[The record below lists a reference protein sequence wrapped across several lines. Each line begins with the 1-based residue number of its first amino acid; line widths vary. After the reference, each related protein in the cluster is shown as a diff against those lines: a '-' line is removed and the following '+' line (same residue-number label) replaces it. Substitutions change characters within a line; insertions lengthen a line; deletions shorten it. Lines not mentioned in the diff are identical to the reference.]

1 MFALLITQYKYQSSD
16 TQQKLYHRIFESERA
31 AYEAAQSLARS
42 TARRQEEMNIFK
54 EDCQKFTHVDHSFE
68 IPHVEDR
75 FDAAVIFVDGKDGV
89 DSINDAT
96 IHVVSTYKVVEFTD
110 PDKDGGL
117 VLTR

>member
-42 TARRQEEMNIFK
+42 TARRQEEMNVFK
-54 EDCQKFTHVDHSFE
+54 ENYQKFTYVDGCFE
-68 IPHVEDR
+68 IPHVKDSL
-75 FDAAVIFVDGKDGV
+75 DAAVIFVDGKEGV

-110 PDKDGGL
+110 PHRDGGL

>member
-1 MFALLITQYKYQSSD
+1 MFALLITQYRYQSTD

-31 AYEAAQSLARS
+31 AWDAAQALARS
-42 TARRQEEMNIFK
+42 TARRQEEMNVFK
-54 EDCQKFTHVDHSFE
+54 EDCQKFTQVDGSFE
-68 IPHVEDR
+68 IPHVEDH

-110 PDKDGGL
+110 PHRDGGL